1 MKTVLNYLWR
11 HFKHVDKVLPVICL
25 VITAFDIFLMNM
37 MVKTGTID
45 GHTAKVQLAA
55 AVIGI
60 VGAFIISFIDYKF
73 ISKYWF
79 VYAPIA
85 LILQLMLFIPSL
97 TIQVDDDMNWLKIG
111 SFSMQPSEVLKFVFI
126 ITLATHISRL
136 GDKINSFKH
145 LLLVMAHG
153 LFPVALIMVQGD
165 AGSALVFLFIFLC
178 MLFMGGLSWKYLLA
192 GLACVPVIGY
202 VAWNF
207 IMQDHHRK
215 RFLILFDK
223 EMQQQEIQRD
233 YYQQYRGTIAL
244 GSGQLKGLGFNAENY
259 TETAYLEN
267 DYVFAYIGMTLGFIG
282 CMAVVIALATLCLK
296 LLSNASGAPDFLGKL
311 ICVGV
316 FAMTFFHSVIN
327 IGMVLSVVPVIGIPL
342 PFLSQGGTS
351 MMMMHF
357 CIGLVLSV
365 SCHRE
370 KPKHMF
376 YTEKD

>member
-45 GHTAKVQLAA
+45 GRTAKVQLAA

-296 LLSNASGAPDFLGKL
+296 LLSNASGAP
-311 ICVGV
+311 
-316 FAMTFFHSVIN
+316 
-327 IGMVLSVVPVIGIPL
+327 
-342 PFLSQGGTS
+342 
-351 MMMMHF
+351 
-357 CIGLVLSV
+357 
-365 SCHRE
+365 
-370 KPKHMF
+370 
-376 YTEKD
+376 